1 MTKKV
6 PPGGQKMNFGKNR
19 LHEVDRRAMPIGKMV
34 SLLILPFGNPKSANG
49 RHPYLRKLFS
59 EIMLNVRDH
68 EIRIKFN
75 QKYFKNTK
83 IYIFKDK
90 STLKVSFFDQINV

>member
-1 MTKKV
+1 
-6 PPGGQKMNFGKNR
+6 
-19 LHEVDRRAMPIGKMV
+19 
-34 SLLILPFGNPKSANG
+34 
-49 RHPYLRKLFS
+49 
-59 EIMLNVRDH
+59 MLNVRDH